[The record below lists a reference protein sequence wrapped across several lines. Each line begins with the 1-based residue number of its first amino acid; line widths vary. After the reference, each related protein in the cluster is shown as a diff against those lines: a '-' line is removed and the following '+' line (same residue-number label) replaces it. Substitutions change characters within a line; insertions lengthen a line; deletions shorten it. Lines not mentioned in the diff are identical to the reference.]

1 MKAHLNSPDKI
12 IVLRRLFRNRIIIV
26 STIIIF
32 TILLSNCARTVDILI
47 PNKFVEKGKVLEPIV
62 KNAIKVTVNGNPKI
76 TVAWKLEEAIKAA
89 LEMSLKYSN
98 MFGDDANSAYE
109 IIVDIVSW
117 DQPAGDFGMFTST
130 MKTHYVL
137 RDEKK
142 NIILEKTFITEAW
155 SEHWYF
161 VGNSRAKS
169 ATQMTVAKNVNQFMD
184 ILRKHYGLKSV
195 KDDQDENKASLSE
208 ELKNL
213 SDLHTS
219 GKLSDEE
226 FKRAKEILLNRK

>member
-1 MKAHLNSPDKI
+1 MK
-12 IVLRRLFRNRIIIV
+12 RLYVELSRNRIIIV
-26 STIIIF
+26 STVIIC

-47 PNKFVEKGKVLEPIV
+47 PNKFVEKGKLLEPIV
-62 KNAIKVTVNGNPKI
+62 KNTIKVTVNENPTI
-76 TVAWKLEEAIKAA
+76 TDVWKLEEAIKDA

-98 MFGDDANSAYE
+98 MFGDDANSPYE
-109 IIVDIVSW
+109 IIVNIVSW
-117 DQPAGDFGMFTST
+117 DQPAADFGMFTST

-142 NIILEKTFITEAW
+142 HIILEKIFTTEAW

-161 VGNSRAKS
+161 LGASRAKS
-169 ATQMTVAKNVNQFMD
+169 AAQMTVAKNVNQFMD

-195 KDDQDENKASLSE
+195 NDDQNEDKLSLSE

-226 FKRAKEILLNRK
+226 FKKAKEILLNRK